1 MKVRCVK
8 QPQKATNITKDAVYD
23 VDSFLSE
30 DFKATEFKHAKYAVV
45 KNSLG
50 IPTRYMKDLFTIEVE
65 KKFDLDIL
73 EILAAHADSSN
84 IRITL
89 RYTNT
94 AEEQYKFGTSNSN
107 ISCGAY
113 EITGISGLSSSILR
127 FLSTIFKTVNFDIY
141 GKISITDFEANYMS
155 ISVLREL
162 IKRYVTKLFGY
173 VIISKGTTALCA
185 TFISCDEGDGPEDD
199 EDDMYNPIQVSE
211 YIDLKNIDTEVD
223 MHSICQT
230 LLFEELN
237 LISTTNGLDYTKLAV
252 INRNSGNKVMHWVI
266 TEDTINM

>member
-65 KKFDLDIL
+65 KKFDLNNL
-73 EILAAHADSSN
+73 EIVASTPVSSN

-89 RYTNT
+89 RHPKTP
-94 AEEQYKFGTSNSN
+94 ESQYAFGVSNSA

-113 EITGISGLSSSILR
+113 EITGISCISWNILQ
-127 FLSTIFKTVNFDIY
+127 FLTPLFELAFNSNAKITIP
-141 GKISITDFEANYMS
+141 SFEANYLS

-162 IKRYVTKLFGY
+162 IKRYVTTLFGY
-173 VIISKGTTALCA
+173 VIDNNGTTALCA
-185 TFISCDEGDGPEDD
+185 TFISCDGGDGPEDD
-199 EDDMYNPIQVSE
+199 EDDSYDPIQEFE
-211 YIDLKNIDTEVD
+211 YIDLKDIHTAFYMQN
-223 MHSICQT
+223 ICQT

-252 INRNSGNKVMHWVI
+252 TNRNSGNKVMHWVI
-266 TEDTINM
+266 TEDTINR